1 MSTKFILNGKEVVSR
16 APDNTTLLAV
26 LREEIG
32 LTGAKA
38 GCETGECGACT
49 VILDGNAVNS
59 CLVLIGEV
67 EGKSVLTIEGLSHD
81 GQLDPIQ
88 AAFIQ
93 MGAVQCGYCTPGMI
107 LAVKAL
113 LDKNPNPTREEI
125 KVGISGNLCR
135 CTGYTQIIEA
145 VEQVIKW
152 RKRHE
157 KQ

>member
-1 MSTKFILNGKEVVSR
+1 MSTEFLLNGKKVVSR

-49 VILDGNAVNS
+49 VIMDGAAVNS
-59 CLVLIGEV
+59 CLVLIGEA
-67 EGKSVLTIEGLSHD
+67 EGRSVLTIEGLGRD
-81 GQLDPIQ
+81 GELDPIQ
-88 AAFIQ
+88 VAFAEL
-93 MGAVQCGYCTPGMI
+93 GAVQCGYCTPGMI

-113 LDKNPNPTREEI
+113 LDRNPDPTREEI
-125 KVGISGNLCR
+125 KAGISGNLCR
-135 CTGYTQIIEA
+135 CTGYEQIIEA
-145 VEQVIKW
+145 VEHVIKW